1 MEPPPRRKSR
11 TGKAFVPGPDLDPA
25 ATIERFNTL
34 QGQLGERIREAG
46 GLDLK
51 SIKVRSQFG
60 PVSWS
65 LNGTLAIL
73 LAHERRHIWQARQV
87 RTDPAFPSEAR

>member
-1 MEPPPRRKSR
+1 MEPPPRRKTR
-11 TGKAFVPGPDLDPA
+11 TGKAFVAAPHLDPA
-25 ATIERFNTL
+25 ATLERFNSL
-34 QGQLGERIREAG
+34 QGRLGECIREAA

-60 PVSWS
+60 PVWWT
-65 LNGTLAIL
+65 LNGTYAIL

-87 RTDPAFPSEAR
+87 RTDPAFPAGAR